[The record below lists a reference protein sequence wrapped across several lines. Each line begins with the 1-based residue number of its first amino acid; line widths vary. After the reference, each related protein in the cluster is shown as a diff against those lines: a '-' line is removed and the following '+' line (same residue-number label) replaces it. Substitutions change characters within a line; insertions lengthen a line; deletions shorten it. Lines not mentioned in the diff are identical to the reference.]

1 MAAAEIPPNIT
12 NSANSVQVTTSPDAK
27 RGGWITGP
35 FILVANL
42 GLIMGVGG
50 ALSNLIVYLKREYNV
65 KSIDASQISSI
76 INGCTSVAPIAGA
89 IIADSYLGC
98 FCVIAVSAFVCLLG
112 IVLMTLT
119 ATIHSLRPLPCTSGS
134 VSCESPSTSQTAIL
148 FSGIALIAIGVG
160 GTRFNIA
167 TMGANQF
174 HKIKDQDSFFNW
186 YFFTS
191 YIAPIV
197 AAFGIVYVQD
207 NVGWGVG
214 FGLCIVAIAISLAI
228 FLLGQRYYR
237 NLKPEGSPFRCLT
250 HVVVAAIRKRNLR
263 VTYDSKD
270 YYYGHQGMGSL
281 QPPSSSL
288 SFLNRAALIS
298 QGDTQMD
305 GLQAKPRAL
314 CTVDNVEDLKTILK
328 IFPLWST
335 TIFLST
341 PIAIQLSLTVIQ
353 ALSMDRRIGPHFSI
367 PAGSF
372 TVFPFLATAVTL
384 PLVNYVLYP
393 MWHKLIG
400 RYPTPLQRIGVGHII
415 NIISMMGFALVESR
429 RLQVVHSH
437 HLEDSPNSVAPIS
450 AMWLVVPQTIIGF
463 GEALHFPGAVALYY
477 QEFPK
482 SLRSTGTA
490 MTTLVIGISFYLST
504 AIVGL
509 IRRVSTWLPNNMN
522 QSRLDNVYW
531 LLAVVGVLNFGY
543 FLLCTWLY
551 KYQSFE
557 EQEKQ

>member
-1 MAAAEIPPNIT
+1 MAAPEIPPNIT
-12 NSANSVQVTTSPDAK
+12 NSANSVQVTTAPDAK

-50 ALSNLIVYLKREYNV
+50 ALSNLIVYLIREYNV
-65 KSIDASQISSI
+65 KSIDASQIASI

-148 FSGIALIAIGVG
+148 FSGIALIAVGVG

-186 YFFTS
+186 
-191 YIAPIV
+191 
-197 AAFGIVYVQD
+197 
-207 NVGWGVG
+207 
-214 FGLCIVAIAISLAI
+214 
-228 FLLGQRYYR
+228 
-237 NLKPEGSPFRCLT
+237 
-250 HVVVAAIRKRNLR
+250 KRNLR
-263 VTYDSKD
+263 VSYDSKD
-270 YYYGHQGMGSL
+270 YYYGHQGMGSM

-298 QGDTQMD
+298 QGDTQME
-305 GLQAKPRAL
+305 GLSAKPRVL

-341 PIAIQLSLTVIQ
+341 PIAIQFNFTVLQ
-353 ALSMDRRIGPHFSI
+353 ALSMDRHIGPHFSI

-384 PLVNYVLYP
+384 PLVDRVLYP
-393 MWHKLIG
+393 IWHKLTG
-400 RYPTPLQRIGVGHII
+400 RHPTPLQRIGVGHII

-450 AMWLVVPQTIIGF
+450 AMWLVVPQAIIGF

-522 QSRLDNVYW
+522 QSRLNNVYW

-557 EQEKQ
+557 EQEKR